1 MQITLD
7 NIGIIKNSTLTLEG
21 LTVITGKNN
30 SGKTTVGK
38 TLYSLIDATSNLQRN
53 ARRDRN
59 TYIRK
64 QLRELDN
71 DLNEFRYA
79 PEPGV

>member
-30 SGKTTVGK
+30 SGKTT
-38 TLYSLIDATSNLQRN
+38 S
-53 ARRDRN
+53 ARRC
-59 TYIRK
+59 I
-64 QLRELDN
+64 
-71 DLNEFRYA
+71 
-79 PEPGV
+79 P